1 MRLPFFR
8 RATHRCFLA
17 ALLALPCVAAARECA
32 ESIAD
37 LFERASPAVVMISGQ
52 AINPF
57 RLRDRVGRALGSG
70 FIIDEKGLVLT
81 NSHVVYGLQSLSV
94 KLDDGTVLLARLIG
108 ADVSLDRTIVV

>member
-1 MRLPFFR
+1 MRMPFSR
-8 RATHRCFLA
+8 RATQWYLLT
-17 ALLALPCVAAARECA
+17 ALLALTGAAGARECT
-32 ESIAD
+32 ESIPD

-81 NSHVVYGLQSLSV
+81 NSHVV
-94 KLDDGTVLLARLIG
+94 
-108 ADVSLDRTIVV
+108 